1 MQQPGPVRGV
11 LVERVV
17 ADALAHHG
25 TSSRPRARALG
36 LRDDEIT
43 RLLRAGVWGELHRSA
58 LWVCPQPEGPS
69 LLTRAAAARWAAGE
83 GLRPRGVCCGR
94 TAGAL
99 WGLPVAAD
107 GPTEITVVG
116 AHRASTAALRHR
128 QLALRPEEVT
138 WIRGLAVTTVLR
150 TVADLAHGAS
160 YADVLA
166 VLDSAAR
173 HGLIPADAVILEGV
187 LPTRLHRAAHEAD
200 GRAESPFESRVRA
213 ELLLAGLPPPI
224 PQYVIHDAGGAFVAR
239 VDLAWPRQRL
249 VVEAD
254 GASVHASPQALRAD
268 LRRQNAIVAAG
279 YRLLR
284 FTWADL
290 GRIAPPVAS
299 ALSPRPC

>member
-1 MQQPGPVRGV
+1 MREE
-11 LVERVV
+11 LVGRVV
-17 ADALAHHG
+17 ADARSYHG

-43 RLLRAGVWGELHRSA
+43 RLVRAGIWVELHRSA
-58 LWVCPQPEGPS
+58 LWVSPRPEAPS

-83 GLRPRGVCCGR
+83 GLRPRGVCCGQ

-99 WGLPVAAD
+99 WGLPVADD
-107 GPTEITVVG
+107 GPIEITVAG
-116 AHRASTAALRHR
+116 THRASTKALRHR
-128 QLALRPEEVT
+128 QLALRSEQVT
-138 WIRGLAVTTVLR
+138 WVRGVAVTTVPR
-150 TVADLAHGAS
+150 TVEDLAHGAP

-166 VLDSAAR
+166 ILDAAAR
-173 HGLIPADAVILEGV
+173 RGLLPADPLALEAL
-187 LPTRLHRAAHEAD
+187 LPRRLRRAAHEAD

-213 ELLLAGLPPPI
+213 ELLLAGLPAPTL
-224 PQYVIHDAGGAFVAR
+224 QCAIHDAGGAFVAR

-268 LRRQNAIVAAG
+268 LRRQNAIVATG
-279 YRLLR
+279 HRLLR

-299 ALSPRPC
+299 ALLITSLRSA